1 MVFPPFPRGVWAPSG
16 DLLEIQEMN
25 SVLWARYGSTDEDA
39 QTAMGSGLCC
49 ALAKAGIIYVDDG
62 EHHL

>member
-39 QTAMGSGLCC
+39 QTGRWVAFAAPWRKLGSSMLMMVKDN
-49 ALAKAGIIYVDDG
+49 L
-62 EHHL
+62 